1 MKNVTIKLEDETAA
15 WIRVHAASQGQSVS
29 RIVAEMLAEKMRAS
43 DRYESARR
51 RWLAR
56 TEPDLS
62 WPGGRLPTREQ
73 AYDRRKLR

>member
-1 MKNVTIKLEDETAA
+1 MKNVTIRLDDQTAA

-29 RIVAEMLAEKMRAS
+29 RIVADMLAEKMRAG

-56 TEPDLS
+56 AEPDLT
-62 WPGGRLPTREQ
+62 WPGGRLPSRDQ
-73 AYDRRKLR
+73 AHDRRKLR